1 VEAEVSEQEGAQ
13 LAVNLD
19 ETVGDDR
26 GADADGNTDDD
37 GPGLAQVTTSVSG
50 GLTSLFAALGG
61 DYGSDGAGTTTGS
74 FSFVGFPSA
83 GGLETTLSST
93 AGGMITLYLE
103 SGAIVGRDA
112 NGGDPVLTIEI
123 VESPADSGLYQL
135 QTTLYEALDH
145 GDDGNQFDS
154 ALDLLLADEGAI
166 KLQYEVTRTDADGDS
181 VTESAAVNLIDDA
194 TSFFSFDD
202 DGPSMVVGAIAE
214 NGLTLTTDDAQ
225 TIGADFDTDSVNFA
239 AAIQSAVTPLYGSDG
254 SGGTVISGFEL
265 AISGGGELDSGLNS
279 NGLDIIL
286 SKDGDDVVGRT
297 TAGEVFRI
305 SVDSTGTVVL
315 KQSAEVDHIEG
326 TSNDDLIS
334 LADSKVFLEAT
345 ATVTDGDNDVAT
357 RTLSVDLGGNIRFV
371 DDVPSAENDSV
382 SAVENWTGAKTYNL
396 LLIIDR
402 SGSISQT
409 EMQAAV
415 VAMNSLLDKY
425 AEVALGGE
433 AGVQVQ
439 VVTFAV
445 GGTLVHGAP
454 VSIADAK
461 AYLDILDNSGGSGNT
476 NYDAAVAAATP
487 AINGWPAATADHDN
501 VVYFISDG
509 APTVGNGTVGLTDAE
524 EAAWETTLE
533 SRGATS
539 WAIGVGTSNAVDD
552 DLADVAYPDGNV
564 LLASNFNDSLLD
576 ALIGT
581 VPVPTTVSGNVL
593 DNDASGAD
601 GWNAPALVSAS
612 FGSDTHVFSSH
623 TDSHTFDLGPVGSV
637 LLKGDGSYIFTP
649 AEDVQDDIFADLSYT
664 VRDGDGDEDTATLR
678 LTTTDLSEV
687 TAVSDTV
694 TVIPSIPWDGNSAF
708 TDNGS
713 GVQEVYDI
721 QSVPFDVDAG
731 DSIYLTLEVSE
742 FINPPNSGG
751 QGTDRIKV
759 DILDEFNT
767 VRASVVLEY
776 ENNAWTATG
785 DGVIGSSSLSGGIAT
800 LNLVID
806 GVPAGAN
813 LRVAIDVN
821 NRTPGNEKLTV
832 QATTLVVGEGA
843 ESTYWPSVGM
853 AAMALPITGDL
864 FANDALGAEGASIMA
879 VAVGG
884 LVFTDDNSDGLIVA
898 TGSYGVVTVNTLT
911 GAFEYTPNTTGS
923 VPDLG
928 DSDVFTYTV
937 AQADGDSS
945 TADLTINFAGAVGET
960 GTGNSETL
968 VLSVDTGG
976 SMSGLGGNDHLI
988 GGEGDDSLYGGDGS
1002 DVLEGGLGNDYL
1014 DGGAGSD
1021 FLSGGEGND
1030 TLVGGAGDDVMTG
1043 GAGQDVFRY
1052 MADDLANVIDGDTI
1066 TDFELGAGGDSLDLQ
1081 ALLTGATAGTL
1092 DQYLDFTVTNIAG
1105 GEATVEINV
1114 DPAGT
1119 GNHATTLATITVTGV
1134 GVGDTADSIIDTMIN
1149 HNIDI

>member
-1 VEAEVSEQEGAQ
+1 
-13 LAVNLD
+13 
-19 ETVGDDR
+19 
-26 GADADGNTDDD
+26 
-37 GPGLAQVTTSVSG
+37 VSG

-74 FSFVGFPSA
+74 LSFVGFPST

-93 AGGMITLYLE
+93 AGGTITLFLE

-123 VESPADSGLYQL
+123 VESPAASGLYQL

-145 GDDGNQFDS
+145 GDDGNKFDS

-181 VTESAAVNLIDDA
+181 VTENAAVNLIDDA
-194 TSFFSFDD
+194 ASFFSFDD
-202 DGPSMVVGAIAE
+202 DGPSMAVGAIAE
-214 NGLTLTTDDAQ
+214 SGLTLTTDDAQ

-326 TSNDDLIS
+326 TPSDDLIS

-396 LLIIDR
+396 MLIVDR
-402 SGSISQT
+402 SGSISQA

-415 VAMNSLLDKY
+415 VAMNTLLDKY

-445 GGTLVHGAP
+445 DGTLVHGSP
-454 VSIADAK
+454 VSIAEAK

-509 APTVGNGTVGLTDAE
+509 APTVGNGTVGLTNAE

-564 LLASNFNDSLLD
+564 LLASNFDDSLLD

-601 GWNAPALVSAS
+601 GWNSPALVSAS
-612 FGSDTHVFSSH
+612 FGADTHVFSSP
-623 TDSHTFDLGPVGSV
+623 TDSHTFDLGLVGSV
-637 LLKGDGSYIFTP
+637 LLRGDGSYIFTP
-649 AEDVQDDIFADLSYT
+649 AEDVQDDIFADLLYT
-664 VRDGDGDEDTATLR
+664 VRDGDGDETGATLR

-687 TAVSDTV
+687 TAVGDTV

-759 DILDEFNT
+759 DIIDEFNI
-767 VRASVVLEY
+767 VRATVVLEY

-785 DGVIGSSSLSGGIAT
+785 AGVIGSSSTSGGIAT
-800 LNLVID
+800 LDIVID
-806 GVPAGAN
+806 GVPAGNN

-843 ESTYWPSVGM
+843 ESSFWPSVGT

-884 LVFTDDNSDGLIVA
+884 LVFTDGNSDGLIVA

-911 GAFEYTPNTTGS
+911 GAFEYAPNTTGS
-923 VPDLG
+923 VPELG
-928 DSDVFTYTV
+928 NSDVFTYTV
-937 AQADGDSS
+937 EQADGDSS

-976 SMSGLGGNDHLI
+976 SMSGFGGNDHLI

-1014 DGGAGSD
+1014 GGGAGSD
-1021 FLSGGEGND
+1021 FLSGGAGSD

-1052 MADDLANVIDGDTI
+1052 MAGDLASVVDGDTI